1 MHNTTVISLS
11 FVRKW
16 TGLIVQNKQ
25 YDVAFSRHL
34 KHGSPPIILSRNL
47 QVDSFFPDELYQ
59 GYITGLPAGRWWTIQ
74 LPFRDMTLTR
84 LGRLSYIQ
92 KELDSTFALE
102 SIGFLVADGKPGP
115 FRLEIGG
122 VKAVGRVEGRPL
134 DVVVGGGEG
143 GAGRGTAE
151 GELREGMKVDD
162 EAGREA
168 KRRSE
173 GRHEGPS

>member
-1 MHNTTVISLS
+1 MVLLFQRSSVAWPFLKYPHTFYPPTHHPSHN
-11 FVRKW
+11 
-16 TGLIVQNKQ
+16 
-25 YDVAFSRHL
+25 
-34 KHGSPPIILSRNL
+34 P

-59 GYITGLPAGRWWTIQ
+59 GYITGLPAGKWWTIQ

-122 VKAVGRVEGRPL
+122 VKAVAKIEGRPL
-134 DVVVGGGEG
+134 EVAVGGAEGG
-143 GAGRGTAE
+143 GAGRVEAE
-151 GELREGMKVDD
+151 EELREGTKEGAVGEE
-162 EAGREA
+162 EAE
-168 KRRSE
+168 RRSKAAK
-173 GRHEGPS
+173 EGPS

>member
-1 MHNTTVISLS
+1 MSWPFPDTQNTVHHSIT
-11 FVRKW
+11 
-16 TGLIVQNKQ
+16 
-25 YDVAFSRHL
+25 
-34 KHGSPPIILSRNL
+34 LSRNL

-59 GYITGLPAGRWWTIQ
+59 GYITGLPPGRWWTIQ

-122 VKAVGRVEGRPL
+122 VKAVGKVEAVSYTHLTLPTICS
-134 DVVVGGGEG
+134 V
-143 GAGRGTAE
+143 
-151 GELREGMKVDD
+151 
-162 EAGREA
+162 
-168 KRRSE
+168 
-173 GRHEGPS
+173 

>member
-1 MHNTTVISLS
+1 VNGPFVSKKQCSVAYFRLS
-11 FVRKW
+11 H
-16 TGLIVQNKQ
+16 T
-25 YDVAFSRHL
+25 SPT
-34 KHGSPPIILSRNL
+34 PPITLPCNP

-59 GYITGLPAGRWWTIQ
+59 GYIAGLPAGKWWTIQ

-122 VKAVGRVEGRPL
+122 VKAVAKIEGRL
-134 DVVVGGGEG
+134 LKKVVGWDDGDNGGKEKLREEG
-143 GAGRGTAE
+143 KEE
-151 GELREGMKVDD
+151 GE
-162 EAGREA
+162 EAEEEA
-168 KRRSE
+168 ERRSKAAK
-173 GRHEGPS
+173 

>member
-1 MHNTTVISLS
+1 MRT
-11 FVRKW
+11 K
-16 TGLIVQNKQ
+16 KQ
-25 YDVAFSRHL
+25 CSVAFSRYSHASIS
-34 KHGSPPIILSRNL
+34 HSSPSCNS

-59 GYITGLPAGRWWTIQ
+59 GYITGLPGGRWWTIQ

-122 VKAVGRVEGRPL
+122 VKAVAKIEGRPL
-134 DVVVGGGEG
+134 EVAVGGEG
-143 GAGRGTAE
+143 GGGGKVE
-151 GELREGMKVDD
+151 MEKKLREGMEEGEGE
-162 EAGREA
+162 EAER
-168 KRRSE
+168 RRSKAANE
-173 GRHEGPS
+173 GSN